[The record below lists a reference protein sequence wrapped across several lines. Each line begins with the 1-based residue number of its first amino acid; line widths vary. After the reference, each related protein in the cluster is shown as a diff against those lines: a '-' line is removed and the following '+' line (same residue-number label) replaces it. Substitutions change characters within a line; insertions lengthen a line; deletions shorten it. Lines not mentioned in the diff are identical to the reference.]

1 MQAHYLGIPGDTM
14 QVSVENV
21 GKLERK
27 LTVKFPAE
35 RFESQVS
42 ARIAEMGRT
51 VRLKGF
57 RPGKVPVTVIQQRF
71 GAQVRGEVLSDLI
84 GSTLREAFDKEDLRP
99 IAQPSIDTTGKPQDG
114 EIEYTASFEV
124 MPEFP
129 EIDVSSLEIHQ
140 AVAEVTDADIE
151 KMIDTLRQQR
161 RSFDAVER
169 ASAEGDFVMFE
180 YTAQVGDYRFPAE
193 GLERAGSVLGS
204 GNLFKALD
212 DALTGRT
219 AGEDVETDILFPEDF
234 RNEQL
239 AGKTAKV
246 SLKIVKV
253 QEPKLPEVD
262 AEFAKLFGIADG
274 DMETF
279 HKEVRANLE
288 RELKATL
295 MARLKSEVAEK
306 LADAY
311 GELDVPNLMV
321 QSEAR
326 NLAAGSVPRD
336 QQPPQ
341 QLVDAAIPMARKR
354 VAAGLLMGEL
364 ARRQSLVIDRKRVA
378 EQLAAI
384 ASTYEEP
391 EKVIELYNGDPQL
404 MSGLQNRVMEDQV
417 AEWVAANAKTTE
429 QNLGFD
435 EVMRPAGA

>member
-1 MQAHYLGIPGDTM
+1 M

-35 RFESQVS
+35 RFESQVTQ
-42 ARIAEMGRT
+42 RIAEMGRT

-57 RPGKVPVTVIQQRF
+57 RPGKVPTTVIQQRF
-71 GAQVRGEVLSDLI
+71 GAQVRNEVLSDLI
-84 GSTLREAFDKEDLRP
+84 GTTLREAFDKENLRP
-99 IAQPSIDTTGKPQDG
+99 VANPAIDTTGKPENG
-114 EIEYTASFEV
+114 EIAYTATFEV

-129 EIDVSSLEIHQ
+129 VIDVSALEIQ
-140 AVAEVTDADIE
+140 RPVAEVSDADIE
-151 KMIDTLRQQR
+151 KMIETLRQQR

-180 YTAQVGDYRFPAE
+180 YSAQVDDYRFPAE

-204 GNLFKALD
+204 GTLFKALD
-212 DALTGRT
+212 EALTGRT
-219 AGEDVETDILFPEDF
+219 ADESFESAIEFPADF
-234 RNEQL
+234 RNENL
-239 AGKTAKV
+239 AGKTAQVSFKV
-246 SLKIVKV
+246 VKV

-274 DMETF
+274 DLEMF
-279 HKEVRANLE
+279 RKEVRANLE

-306 LADAY
+306 LATTYDAV
-311 GELDVPNLMV
+311 DVPSMMV
-321 QSEAR
+321 QSEAQ
-326 NLAAGSVPRD
+326 NLAAGSVPKG

-341 QLVDAAIPMARKR
+341 QLVESAMPIARKR
-354 VAAGLLMGEL
+354 VLAGLLMGEI
-364 ARRQSLVIDRKRVA
+364 ARKQALVIDRKRVA

-391 EKVIELYNGDPQL
+391 EQVIELYNGDPQL

-417 AEWVAANAKTTE
+417 AEWVADHANTSE
-429 QNLGFD
+429 QNLSFD

>member
-1 MQAHYLGIPGDTM
+1 M

-35 RFESQVS
+35 RYESQVS

-57 RPGKVPVTVIQQRF
+57 RPGKVPTTVIQQRF

-84 GSTLREAFDKEDLRP
+84 GSTLREAFDKENLRP
-99 IAQPSIDTTGKPQDG
+99 VANPAIDTTGKPENG
-114 EIEYTASFEV
+114 EIAYTATFEV

-129 EIDVSSLEIHQ
+129 SIDVSALAIQ
-140 AVAEVTDADIE
+140 RPVAEVSDADIE
-151 KMIDTLRQQR
+151 KMIETLRQQR
-161 RSFDAVER
+161 RTFEAVDR
-169 ASAEGDFVMFE
+169 ASKEGDFVMFE
-180 YTAQVGDYRFPAE
+180 YAAQAGEYRFPAD

-204 GNLFKALD
+204 GTLFKALD
-212 DALTGRT
+212 EALTGRK
-219 AGEDVETDILFPEDF
+219 ADESFEADIDFPADF

-239 AGKTAKV
+239 AGQTAKV
-246 SLKIVKV
+246 NFSIVKV
-253 QEPKLPEVD
+253 QEPQLPEVD

-274 DMETF
+274 DLETF
-279 HKEVRANLE
+279 RKEVRANLE
-288 RELKATL
+288 RELRATL

-306 LADAY
+306 LAETYANV
-311 GELDVPNLMV
+311 DVPNLMV

-326 NLAAGSVPRD
+326 ALAAGSVPKG
-336 QQPPQ
+336 QQPPP
-341 QLVDAAIPMARKR
+341 QLIEAATPMARKR
-354 VAAGLLMGEL
+354 VLAGLLMGEI
-364 ARRQSLVIDRKRVA
+364 ARKQSLVIDRKRVA

-391 EKVIELYNGDPQL
+391 EQVIELYNSDPQL

-417 AEWVAANAKTTE
+417 AEWVAEHASTTA
-429 QNLGFD
+429 QNLSFD

>member
-1 MQAHYLGIPGDTM
+1 MQF
-14 QVSVENV
+14 SVENV

-35 RFESQVS
+35 RFETQVS
-42 ARIAEMGRT
+42 ARIAEMSRT

-57 RPGKVPVTVIQQRF
+57 RPGKVPATVIQQRF

-84 GSTLREAFDKEDLRP
+84 GSTLREAFEKENLRP
-99 IAQPSIDTTGKPQDG
+99 VANPAIDTTGKPENG
-114 EIEYTASFEV
+114 EIAYTATFEV

-129 EIDVSSLEIHQ
+129 EIDVAALEISRP
-140 AVAEVTDADIE
+140 VAEVTDADIE
-151 KMIDTLRQQR
+151 KMIETLRQQR
-161 RSFDAVER
+161 RSFDEVER

-180 YTAQVGDYRFPAE
+180 YSAITGDYRFPAE

-204 GNLFKALD
+204 GTLFTALD
-212 DALTGRT
+212 AALTGRK
-219 AGEDVETDILFPEDF
+219 AGEEFETDIEFPADF

-246 SLKIVKV
+246 SFKIVKV

-262 AEFAKLFGIADG
+262 AEFIQLFGINDG
-274 DMETF
+274 NLDNFRT
-279 HKEVRANLE
+279 EVRANLE
-288 RELKATL
+288 RELKAAL
-295 MARLKSEVAEK
+295 MGRLKAQVAEK
-306 LADAY
+306 LAQTHS
-311 GELDVPNLMV
+311 ELEVPNLMV

-326 NLAAGSVPRD
+326 NLAAGSVPRG
-336 QQPPQ
+336 QQPPP
-341 QLVDAAIPMARKR
+341 QLIDAASPAARLR
-354 VAAGLLMGEL
+354 VIAGLLMGEI
-364 ARRQSLVIDRKRVA
+364 ARKQELKLDRSRLA

-417 AEWVAANAKTTE
+417 AEWVAEHAKTT
-429 QNLGFD
+429 QQDLSFD
-435 EVMRPAGA
+435 DVMRPANA

>member
-1 MQAHYLGIPGDTM
+1 M
-14 QVSVENV
+14 QVSVENI
-21 GKLERK
+21 GTLERK

-35 RFESQVS
+35 RFETQVS

-57 RPGKVPVTVIQQRF
+57 RPGKVPTTVIKQRF
-71 GAQVRGEVLSDLI
+71 GDQVRGEVLSDLI
-84 GSTLREAFDKEDLRP
+84 GSTLREAVAQEKLQP
-99 IAQPSIDTTGKPQDG
+99 IANPAIDTTGQPENG
-114 EIEYTASFEV
+114 EIAYTATFEI

-129 EIDVSSLEIHQ
+129 AVDVSALEINR
-140 AVAEVTDADIE
+140 AVAVVTDADID
-151 KMIDTLRQQR
+151 KMLETLRQQR
-161 RSFDAVER
+161 RSFDEVDR

-180 YTAQVGDYRFPAE
+180 YSAEAGDYRFPAE

-204 GNLFKALD
+204 GTLFKALD
-212 DALTGRT
+212 EALTGRK
-219 AGEDVETDILFPEDF
+219 AGDAFETEIAFPEDF
-234 RNEQL
+234 RNAQL
-239 AGKTAKV
+239 AGKSARV
-246 SLKIVKV
+246 NFSIIKV

-274 DMETF
+274 DLETF
-279 HKEVRANLE
+279 RKEVRANLE
-288 RELKATL
+288 RELKAAL

-306 LADAY
+306 LATAHA
-311 GELDVPNLMV
+311 GLDVPKLLV

-326 NLAAGSVPRD
+326 SMAAGSVPQG

-341 QLVDAAIPMARKR
+341 QLIEAAMPIARQR
-354 VAAGLLMGEL
+354 VIAGLLMGEI
-364 ARRQSLVIDRKRVA
+364 ARKQEIKIDRKRVA

-417 AEWVAANAKTTE
+417 AEWVAEHAKTT
-429 QNLGFD
+429 QLDLSFD
-435 EVMRPAGA
+435 DVMRPANA